1 MTDSSSLVCFS
12 ISNDRQF
19 IPYMFQPVPVIQWW
33 QFIPCMFQYIHWQ
46 IVHTLYVSVY
56 PMTDSSYLVC
66 FSISLDS
73 SYLVC
78 FSISHD
84 SSYLVCFSISH
95 DSSYLVCLSI
105 SSDSSDLVCL
115 SISSG
120 SSDLVCFS
128 LSLLYSADSSY
139 LVCFSISSDS
149 SYLGSSEWDLVGAPD
164 GDDVKYYLMVYGI
177 LAGANSLFTLARA
190 FLFAYGGI
198 CAAVGIHKHLLSS
211 LLKVKYSTDFSI
223 TCIYIVSL
231 WNGRSIGPA
240 EYQTF
245 NTNHLITSIWGSK
258 NRPLTM
264 SCNFLLKEHC

>member
-1 MTDSSSLVCFS
+1 
-12 ISNDRQF
+12 
-19 IPYMFQPVPVIQWW
+19 
-33 QFIPCMFQYIHWQ
+33 
-46 IVHTLYVSVY
+46 
-56 PMTDSSYLVC
+56 MTDSSYLVC

-84 SSYLVCFSISH
+84 SSYLVCFSISSDSSYLVCFSISH
-95 DSSYLVCLSI
+95 DSSYLVCFSI
-105 SSDSSDLVCL
+105 SHDSSYLVCF
-115 SISSG
+115 SISNG

-128 LSLLYSADSSY
+128 LSLLYSADSSDLVCFSLSLLYSAYSSY

-231 WNGRSIGPA
+231 
-240 EYQTF
+240 
-245 NTNHLITSIWGSK
+245 
-258 NRPLTM
+258 
-264 SCNFLLKEHC
+264 